1 MLKITPIIHSIS
13 QAEKKKKKR
22 RREDRE
28 KMREEKKKKKKP
40 KPGDAMYK
48 ESREKNKKRDMFL
61 QVGDVENILVIF
73 YNLRVTLNM
82 FRAGVGGLG
91 GGVTALF
98 SSIIP
103 PFILTT

>member
-48 ESREKNKKRDMFL
+48 ESRENLKS
-61 QVGDVENILVIF
+61 VGDVENILVIF
-73 YNLRVTLNM
+73 LIDNIKV
-82 FRAGVGGLG
+82 
-91 GGVTALF
+91 
-98 SSIIP
+98 
-103 PFILTT
+103 